1 MVGSRSGARQE
12 GDESPYGLATVS
24 RKSKKNEKRTRLEW
38 VMEGLKVLGVLAGIA
53 GLVISLIALKE
64 AQHAND
70 EQAEVKFNAVA
81 SVNNLGSTPAGYAVR
96 ITLNNASLRPI
107 IIERMELKVDG
118 VPVAPITGVLPGN
131 RSAAA
136 TLGDEPLYAAK
147 PLPFA
152 LAERGAE
159 TLTGL
164 ADFFAADH
172 AKSRSAELG
181 AAEEFCDELPS
192 EPTRVGAPQVRRARS
207 NVALEIDYA
216 PGGVTIVPVQITATG
231 AVENTWRMEVLASEG
246 TADGVAF
253 WRYDSAPSALRL
265 LTLKVWRGDG
275 GLMRTVSLP
284 VTGSVTS
291 EALFKPLP
299 EGYYRAALIDEGQPV
314 AVGHFDVPLESD
326 QPIYPQW
333 QQLVNGQCHLL
344 RQGKNVFSYSRKG
357 FEGPNGWAAELRAA
371 GLGS

>member
-1 MVGSRSGARQE
+1 MSSQ
-12 GDESPYGLATVS
+12 
-24 RKSKKNEKRTRLEW
+24 SKKSEKRTWADW
-38 VMEGLKVLGVLAGIA
+38 VVGGLKLFGVVAGIA
-53 GLVISLIALKE
+53 GLGISVWALVE
-64 AQHAND
+64 AREANH
-70 EQAEVKFNAVA
+70 EQSAVEFNAVA

-107 IIERMELKVDG
+107 IIERMELRVGG
-118 VPVAPITGVLPGN
+118 VPVAPITGILPGN

-164 ADFFAADH
+164 ADFYAADN
-172 AKSRSAELG
+172 AKPRSAARN

-192 EPTRVGAPQVRRARS
+192 EPTGVGTPQVRRAPS
-207 NVALEIDYA
+207 PVALEIHYN
-216 PGGVTIVPVQITATG
+216 PGGVTTVPVQIIAAG
-231 AVENTWRMEVLASEG
+231 AVENTWRMEVLASKG
-246 TADGVAF
+246 SAVGVAF

-275 GLMRTVSLP
+275 GLMRSVSLP
-284 VTGSVTS
+284 VTGSVTT
-291 EALFKPLP
+291 EAKIKPLP
-299 EGYYRAALIDEGQPV
+299 NGYYRAALMDEGRPV
-314 AVGHFDVPLESD
+314 AVGHFDVPLERD
-326 QPIYPQW
+326 LPIYPQW
-333 QQLVNGQCHLL
+333 QQLVNGQCQLL
-344 RQGKNVFSYSRKG
+344 RRGKNVFRYPRKG